1 MPNYLLLLHQPP
13 TKFGA
18 MAPEE
23 IQKIIAKYEAW
34 RGEIAKRNQLRGG
47 EKLTDEGGRELR
59 VKNEK
64 VSVTDGPFS
73 ESQEILGGFFMIEA
87 ANYDEAVEI
96 ARTCPHLSFAGGRI
110 EVRQVDNIHRS

>member
-13 TKFGA
+13 MKFGELS
-18 MAPEE
+18 PEE

-34 RGEIAKRNQLRGG
+34 RGEIAKRNKLRGG

-59 VKNEK
+59 ASGGK

-73 ESQEILGGFFMIEA
+73 ESQEVLGGFFMIEA

-96 ARTCPHLSFAGGRI
+96 ARTCPHLSFADSRI